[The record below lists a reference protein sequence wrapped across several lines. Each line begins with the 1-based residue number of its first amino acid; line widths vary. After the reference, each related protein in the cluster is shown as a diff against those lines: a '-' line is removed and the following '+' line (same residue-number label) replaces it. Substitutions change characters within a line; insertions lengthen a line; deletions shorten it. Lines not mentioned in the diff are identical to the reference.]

1 MQMCTDNSLMLKVI
15 EAYDFKDRLW
25 IFVELMDDAMT
36 SYVQNWNKA
45 YSENICKY
53 VLKRSLEGL

>member
-1 MQMCTDNSLMLKVI
+1 MCTDNSLMLKVI

-36 SYVQNWNKA
+36 SYVQNWNKT
-45 YSENICKY
+45 YSENISKY